1 MKTFKQFIEGIDDD
15 LKGDLGAMSQ
25 AYNDEKKDPIKHSGS
40 RLNKIRGGKLLK
52 KLLGPFTDKV

>member
-25 AYNDEKKDPIKHSGS
+25 AYKDEKNDPVKHSGS

>member
-1 MKTFKQFIEGIDDD
+1 MEGIDND